1 VTWRST
7 RATTRSLMFEMAR
20 RYRVLRALPWCSG
33 IETENGSSWLTI
45 HRKYLNPVVKKYDA
59 RHCGFI
65 QEELDSIINY
75 DITSRMG
82 KELESGEKGE

>member
-1 VTWRST
+1 
-7 RATTRSLMFEMAR
+7 
-20 RYRVLRALPWCSG
+20 
-33 IETENGSSWLTI
+33 
-45 HRKYLNPVVKKYDA
+45 VVKKYDA

-65 QEELDSIINY
+65 HEELDSIINY